1 MSNPLK
7 PTIMK
12 KLMILAAI
20 LFSLGTI
27 TAKADN
33 DRMITVNQLPQNAQT
48 FIKQHFPNEK
58 VAYAKYEREF
68 LESTYEVVFT
78 SSVKIEFYKN
88 GDWKEIDC
96 KYSTVPAAIV
106 PAQIAAYVK
115 QNWPEASIVKI
126 DRDKR
131 DYEVK
136 LTNRLE
142 LTFDLNFNLI
152 EIDD

>member
-1 MSNPLK
+1 M
-7 PTIMK
+7 
-12 KLMILAAI
+12 
-20 LFSLGTI
+20 
-27 TAKADN
+27 
-33 DRMITVNQLPQNAQT
+33 
-48 FIKQHFPNEK
+48 
-58 VAYAKYEREF
+58 AYAKYEREF

-78 SSVKIEFYKN
+78 SSAKIEFYKN

-106 PAQIAAYVK
+106 PAQIASYVK